1 MHFTKTIKNELTKL
15 LIIHTIKMR
24 IIAIIAKVS
33 YFLYISDIII
43 SSSLTL

>member
-1 MHFTKTIKNELTKL
+1 MHFAKTFKNELTKL

-33 YFLYISDIII
+33 YFCIFQTSFFHLR
-43 SSSLTL
+43 